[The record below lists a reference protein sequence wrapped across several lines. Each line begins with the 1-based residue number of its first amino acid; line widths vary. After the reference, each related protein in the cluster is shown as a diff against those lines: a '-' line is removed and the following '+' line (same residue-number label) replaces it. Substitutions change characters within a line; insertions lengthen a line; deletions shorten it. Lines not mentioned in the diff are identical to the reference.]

1 MATKRAGVLTA
12 EQFATLMGRVS
23 GTAHPERD
31 RVMLLL
37 SFKCGLRA
45 CEIARLKWDDVTDA
59 EGNILK
65 AKEWIEL
72 GHDIT
77 KGKKPDTKVAM
88 HPELVEA
95 LVKLR
100 AVSPNKKF
108 LMYAP
113 QAKNGV
119 MSVSNVTVYL
129 YNLYKRFGFSKCSSH
144 TGRRTFITTLARVCN
159 EHKCSIKDVQ
169 ELARHSDLRTTEK
182 YIEPSQRILELAS
195 AI

>member
-12 EQFATLMGRVS
+12 EQFETLMERAGRTS
-23 GTAHPERD
+23 HPERD

-65 AKEWIEL
+65 AKAWIEL

-88 HPELVEA
+88 HPELRSA
-95 LVKLR
+95 LIKLK
-100 AVSPNKKF
+100 AVSPNSKY

-113 QAKNGV
+113 QAKTGV

-129 YNLYKRFGFSKCSSH
+129 FNLYRKLGFSKCSSH

-169 ELARHSDLRTTEK
+169 SLARHSDLRTTEK

>member
-12 EQFATLMGRVS
+12 EQFETLMDRAAK
-23 GTAHPERD
+23 TAHPERD

-59 EGNILK
+59 EGNILRPK
-65 AKEWIEL
+65 AWIEL

-88 HPELVEA
+88 HPELAAA
-95 LVKLR
+95 LTKLK
-100 AVSPNKKF
+100 AITPNKKF

-129 YNLYKRFGFSKCSSH
+129 FNLYKKLGFSKCSSH

-169 ELARHSDLRTTEK
+169 SLARHSDLRTTEK
-182 YIEPSQRILELAS
+182 YIDPSDRILELAS